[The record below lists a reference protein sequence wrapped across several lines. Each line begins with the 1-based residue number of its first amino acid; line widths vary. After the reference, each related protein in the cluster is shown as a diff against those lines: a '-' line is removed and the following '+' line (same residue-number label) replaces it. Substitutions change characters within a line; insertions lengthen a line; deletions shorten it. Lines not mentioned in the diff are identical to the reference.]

1 MAEAKFTTDH
11 DEIREWAEARGG
23 RLAAVRKTHGKD
35 DPGIIRIEF
44 PDAPNAKDSALK
56 RLLGRNSSR
65 SSMKPISRLS
75 TRKRL
80 PAVRRA
86 ISIS

>member
-23 RLAAVRKTHGKD
+23 RPAAVRKTHGKD

-44 PDAPNAKDSALK
+44 PDAPNAKDAALEEITW
-56 RLLGRNSSR
+56 RHSSRNST
-65 SSMKPISRLS
+65 KPISRLS
-75 TRKRL
+75 TRKR
-80 PAVRRA
+80 PRVVRRA
-86 ISIS
+86 ISTS